1 MNSVRDTEAA
11 AHGTRAA
18 AAGERALLLS
28 VEALVAGYGRP
39 VVGPVSFDIRQGEAI
54 GIRGPNGA
62 GKSTLLK
69 AIGGTTRIFSGA
81 VVRHRAGLRIA
92 HQQQNPLPLEDIPLS
107 GRELLRLTG
116 ASEAALPDWISPLV
130 GRRLDRLSG
139 GQLQFLQ
146 VWACMKAP
154 VDLVL
159 LDEPTNNLD
168 PKGARHMAEV
178 LLDMR
183 GGPALA
189 IISHDPAFLAAVCT
203 RIVEIGS

>member
-1 MNSVRDTEAA
+1 MSVVRPIDGAVEDA
-11 AHGTRAA
+11 RAA
-18 AAGERALLLS
+18 AAGERVLLLS
-28 VEALVAGYGRP
+28 VEALVAGYRRP
-39 VVGPVSFDIRQGEAI
+39 VVGPVIFDIRQGEAI

-69 AIGGTTRIFSGA
+69 AIGGTARIFSGA
-81 VVRHRAGLRIA
+81 IVRRRAGLRIA

-107 GRELLRLTG
+107 GRELLRLTD
-116 ASEAALPDWISPLV
+116 APEAALPDWISPLV

-146 VWACMKAP
+146 VWACLKAP

-168 PKGARHMAEV
+168 PKGARHMGEE
-178 LLDMR
+178 LLKMR
-183 GGPALA
+183 DGPAVV
-189 IISHDPAFLAAVCT
+189 IISHDAAFLASVCT